1 MASYDLGSP
10 FFDNHFKLVT
20 SPVVSPTI
28 LGVIRAV
35 LATYTTC
42 TFLFIWIWSGVMSDD
57 GDACVWLSP
66 LMLLDSYLCAGTS
79 LISRICRGLGY
90 LHTSVFQHSIPL
102 ALREVGLQD
111 SLCNCGGK
119 DFSIC
124 TSCCTPPL

>member
-1 MASYDLGSP
+1 
-10 FFDNHFKLVT
+10 
-20 SPVVSPTI
+20 
-28 LGVIRAV
+28 
-35 LATYTTC
+35 
-42 TFLFIWIWSGVMSDD
+42 MSDD

-102 ALREVGLQD
+102 ALREVGLQG